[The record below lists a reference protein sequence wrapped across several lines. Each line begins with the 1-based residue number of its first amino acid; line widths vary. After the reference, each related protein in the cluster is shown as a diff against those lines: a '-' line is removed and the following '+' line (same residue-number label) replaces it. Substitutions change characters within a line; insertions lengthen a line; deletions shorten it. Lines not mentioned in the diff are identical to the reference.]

1 MWLTVLKY
9 PSLSLCVHVYVVPL
23 PAPCPYPL
31 FILYCADS
39 LTLNYFL
46 FSVKPF
52 QYNFSLTLN
61 YFLLE
66 YCLVVNFY
74 LWSQNERFYV
84 YPPVLFGHLNYTP
97 SFLWSQNYT
106 HYYCCILTT
115 QNEII
120 YFNVVVHLLLVS

>member
-9 PSLSLCVHVYVVPL
+9 PSLSLSVHVYVVPL

-31 FILYCADS
+31 FILYCANS

-61 YFLLE
+61 YFLRE
-66 YCLVVNFY
+66 YCLVLNFY
-74 LWSQNERFYV
+74 LWSQNESV
-84 YPPVLFGHLNYTP
+84 DAYPPVSFGHSEYTP
-97 SFLWSQNYT
+97 SFLWSQYY
-106 HYYCCILTT
+106 HQYYCCKLTT
-115 QNEII
+115 QNKII
-120 YFNVVVHLLLVS
+120 HFNVVVHSLLVS